1 MLGVPIGTDE
11 FVQADTARRLED
23 YADDVDALDYFSVH
37 QRYILLQKCINQR
50 PVFLQRVIDLHLCS
64 DAFGAFDDAIT
75 RAVMRLMGVAQVG
88 DDFKDQVAALRGLR
102 VQLSGGGIRH
112 LARTSVRVRSL
123 QLARD
128 SVARYL
134 TQHPAE
140 AAACEATFARWRRHE
155 LPMTQIAPPV
165 AAVGE
170 DPEAAPGAA
179 ARDTVTSALCRHV
192 LGSIPGGAVTEVLV
206 SAVPDTTRS
215 RSAARAEADAGALAA
230 DLVLHS
236 QTLTALATSTQQS
249 SMRKQLAAQVLSS
262 SCPNSDGGLMQMVPV
277 GNLGRSDSKFQSM
290 LRLRFGVPHLLPPG
304 QFRCNCSAHG
314 GPADNDF
321 LAARV
326 FAAADDSTPRASFAD
341 EPCHALSCRRRWS
354 RITYR
359 HKRIVNVMH
368 KVLRGFA
375 QVTAITLEPQVS
387 ADVRGDLR
395 VVLSS
400 GVQHVLDLGI
410 TCPATPARVNGA
422 MRTHKTPGAAA
433 EAYDKIKQDKYDRA
447 GVPNAVPFI
456 VETGGRFSEST
467 RRFVDEVLVD
477 RAQPGDLLVAHK
489 LFRQICWNLLDHN
502 AYCMSKLTQ
511 ELAIPDLAAAPA
523 A

>member
-1 MLGVPIGTDE
+1 
-11 FVQADTARRLED
+11 
-23 YADDVDALDYFSVH
+23 
-37 QRYILLQKCINQR
+37 
-50 PVFLQRVIDLHLCS
+50 
-64 DAFGAFDDAIT
+64 
-75 RAVMRLMGVAQVG
+75 
-88 DDFKDQVAALRGLR
+88 
-102 VQLSGGGIRH
+102 
-112 LARTSVRVRSL
+112 
-123 QLARD
+123 
-128 SVARYL
+128 
-134 TQHPAE
+134 
-140 AAACEATFARWRRHE
+140 
-155 LPMTQIAPPV
+155 
-165 AAVGE
+165 
-170 DPEAAPGAA
+170 
-179 ARDTVTSALCRHV
+179 
-192 LGSIPGGAVTEVLV
+192 
-206 SAVPDTTRS
+206 
-215 RSAARAEADAGALAA
+215 
-230 DLVLHS
+230 
-236 QTLTALATSTQQS
+236 
-249 SMRKQLAAQVLSS
+249 
-262 SCPNSDGGLMQMVPV
+262 
-277 GNLGRSDSKFQSM
+277 
-290 LRLRFGVPHLLPPG
+290 
-304 QFRCNCSAHG
+304 
-314 GPADNDF
+314 
-321 LAARV
+321 
-326 FAAADDSTPRASFAD
+326 
-341 EPCHALSCRRRWS
+341 
-354 RITYR
+354 
-359 HKRIVNVMH
+359 MH

-433 EAYDKIKQDKYDRA
+433 EAYDKVKQDKYDRA